1 MQWTLVGIRA
11 EQGGGAQQKG
21 VCVWVEQRRAERSGG
36 GGERARRER
45 EGREGGKDNERR
57 VVDKGGMVEISDRVS
72 FAWQLL
78 PCLHFLRAGFGPQN
92 PFGSYEQRRKAAHPS
107 LNRRGTKVRTPPPRR
122 RASDSGEA
130 RLEPGSFIK
139 KASKSN
145 YSIIII

>member
-1 MQWTLVGIRA
+1 VDIGWDKSRAGRRSSAEGRVCVGRA
-11 EQGGGAQQKG
+11 EKS
-21 VCVWVEQRRAERSGG
+21 RAERGRG
-36 GGERARRER
+36 RER

-78 PCLHFLRAGFGPQN
+78 PCLHFLRAGFGPQT